1 MDKSANN
8 GSGGPTHYL
17 VGGGIASLAAAVCL
31 VRDAGVQGGDIRIF
45 EQEDQPGGSLDG
57 SGGSDQGYLVRG
69 GRMFEENFVCTFDL
83 LDSIPSTDAKGRSLK
98 EDIELFN
105 REVRGF
111 SRCRLIRDGQ
121 RVDTSRLGLRF
132 RDVVDLIRLTLRPE
146 WSLADRTIESS
157 FTPGFFKTNFWL
169 MWSTMF
175 AFQTWHSAMEM
186 RRYLRRFIHLFPNLA
201 RLSGVLRTPY
211 NQYDSVIAPISDWLV
226 TQGVRIETGKRVVD
240 IVITNEEGSR
250 RVSELHLLHD
260 DCEERLDID
269 DRDRVYLTLGSMTDC
284 STVGSNVTPPRSP
297 EAKTS
302 TWDFWCRLAE
312 RDRIFGRPKT
322 FCADWSRTQW
332 ESFTVTLDNGAFF
345 EFMEAFTGNVA
356 GTGGLV
362 TVADSGWL
370 LSIVLFNQPH
380 FRDQP
385 EDVFV
390 FWGYGLRGDRQGDF
404 VKKPMAECSGNE
416 ILSELAG
423 QLRLG
428 DQAAEMFHSAKVVP
442 CMMPYITS
450 QFMPRRAGDRPG
462 VIPEGAQNFAVTGQ
476 YCEMAFDTV
485 FTVEYSVRSAMTAV
499 RAMTGQGRPPPF
511 PKRSYRNPF
520 VLWRAVLTLLR
531 G

>member
-1 MDKSANN
+1 MDKSTNN
-8 GSGGPTHYL
+8 GLRGPTHYL

-45 EQEDQPGGSLDG
+45 EQEERPGGSLDG
-57 SGGSDQGYLVRG
+57 SGRPDQGYLVRG

-105 REVRGF
+105 CEVRGF
-111 SRCRLIRDGQ
+111 SHCRLIRNGQ
-121 RVDTSRLGLRF
+121 KVDTSRLGLRL
-132 RDVVDLIRLTLRPE
+132 RDIVDLIRLTLRPE
-146 WSLADRTIESS
+146 WSLADRTIGSV
-157 FTPGFFKTNFWL
+157 FTPSFFKTNFWL

-186 RRYLRRFIHLFPNLA
+186 RRYLRRFIHLFPSLA
-201 RLSGVLRTPY
+201 PLSGVMRTRY
-211 NQYDSVIAPISDWLV
+211 NQFDSVIAPICDWLV

-240 IVITNEEGSR
+240 VLVENEEGLPRISK
-250 RVSELHLLHD
+250 LHLLSNG
-260 DCEERLDID
+260 CEEHIEVDHL
-269 DRDRVYLTLGSMTDC
+269 DRVYLTLGSMTD
-284 STVGSNVTPPRSP
+284 SSAVGSNVMPPRSP
-297 EAKTS
+297 DTKRN

-312 RDRIFGRPKT
+312 RDKIFGRPRE
-322 FCADWSRTQW
+322 FCGDWSRTQW
-332 ESFTVTLDNGAFF
+332 ESFTVTLHDGGFF
-345 EFMEAFTGNVA
+345 DFMESFTGNVA

-380 FRDQP
+380 FRGQP

-390 FWGYGLRGDRQGDF
+390 FWGYGLRGDRVGDF

-416 ILSELAG
+416 ILTELSG

-428 DQAAEMFHSAKVVP
+428 DRAAEMFRSAKIVP

-450 QFMPRRAGDRPG
+450 QFMPRRSGDRPK
-462 VIPEGAQNFAVTGQ
+462 VVPEGAQNFAVIGQ
-476 YCEMAFDTV
+476 FCELPFDTV

-499 RAMTGQGRPPPF
+499 HALTGQGRPPPF
-511 PKRSYRNPF
+511 AKQSYRNPAI
-520 VLWRAVLTLLR
+520 LWRALLTLLK